1 VSNSSTDERLNDFS
15 EKIEILGKELQK
27 EIEECQNRDWD
38 SALECLMMGFGPIVA
53 MYLEARIKGKLIP
66 ITQNQFE
73 KIELIM
79 NGWLEIYARYYGEE
93 IEANFS
99 VRDAALLF
107 LETHDIQDV
116 AEILTKIPNKN

>member
-1 VSNSSTDERLNDFS
+1 MSNSSTDERLNDFS

>member
-1 VSNSSTDERLNDFS
+1 MSNSSTDERLNDFS
-15 EKIEILGKELQK
+15 EKIEILEKELQK